1 MKLDIRRHYLH
12 SKYRKE
18 QEDGESYKL
27 RSVSFFSERKVYLSE
42 QIRDFQMVE
51 TAIRPE

>member
-1 MKLDIRRHYLH
+1 MKLDIRRHYLY

-18 QEDGESYKL
+18 QEGGESYTL
-27 RSVSFFSERKVYLSE
+27 RSVSFLSDRKVYLSE

-51 TAIRPE
+51 TAVRTE